1 MNSER
6 LLYIRAIKQNQ
17 PGVHRIGLIMLTP
30 VDAVT
35 YITAS
40 LCNPSDKFCKAA
52 AVGKCRQRRVAAVQA
67 AHYMLDGGTPYV
79 TVDKGIFIRPLGMD
93 IVSNLKNLGIYNAL
107 HKNYKDMVD
116 LEYLNTILVHE
127 ITHV

>member
-40 LCNPSDKFCKAA
+40 LCNPADKFCRAA
-52 AVGKCRQRRVAAVQA
+52 AVGKCRQRRLAAVDA
-67 AHYMLDGGTPYV
+67 SHYMLDGGTPYV
-79 TVDKGIFIRPLGMD
+79 TVDGKIFIRPLGTD
-93 IVSNLKNLGIYNAL
+93 IVANLKNLGIYNAL
-107 HKNYKDMVD
+107 TKHYNNMVD
-116 LEYLNTILVHE
+116 LEYLNTILMHE